1 MVGVD
6 AERAETYL
14 RLLAEAEVSLAVGA
28 GPAAVGKPDVVHAGI
43 WRMVVPAW
51 VLVAVGAVRA
61 DAAETIL
68 ADLQLA
74 LQARCLPREYA
85 ASRPARLPRPAR
97 FPLPARF
104 PPRLTPEPGHA
115 GGAGAGAGGA
125 GAGAGAGAVVPGQG
139 PGRSRVRWSRVR
151 WSRWDAGSGSPTRAR
166 TSRCASWPPP

>member
-85 ASRPARLPRPAR
+85 ASRQARLPRPAR

-104 PPRLTPEPGHA
+104 PPRLTPEPGPA
-115 GGAGAGAGGA
+115 GGAGAGASGA
-125 GAGAGAGAVVPGQG
+125 GAGAGAGAVRQSRVR
-139 PGRSRVRWSRVR
+139 RSRVRR
-151 WSRWDAGSGSPTRAR
+151 SRWDAGSGSPARAR

>member
-28 GPAAVGKPDVVHAGI
+28 GAAAVGKPDVVHAGI

-74 LQARCLPREYA
+74 LQARCLEA
-85 ASRPARLPRPAR
+85 VANGSVDASSC
-97 FPLPARF
+97 
-104 PPRLTPEPGHA
+104 
-115 GGAGAGAGGA
+115 
-125 GAGAGAGAVVPGQG
+125 VVPV
-139 PGRSRVRWSRVR
+139 PGRI
-151 WSRWDAGSGSPTRAR
+151 DAAIA
-166 TSRCASWPPP
+166 TSYLDRKYPAAP